1 MGINFRQE
9 FPNSG
14 RALELCH
21 VVITA
26 SSLETQNLNPRDPN
40 HIRKGGLIS
49 TWDFI
54 GFTDIQEG
62 ISHTWE
68 PYGSIQGRL
77 SELVATG
84 KADFGK
90 TFDSLKSAYKA
101 GKTGQVA
108 SILNHGDTSSAK
120 YKVDTPLVYT
130 GSQRRQISF
139 TFVLQTYKD
148 EYADVLEPIH
158 EFRKLSCAGIE
169 GKTIDVIDWPAIFSV
184 RTEPQG
190 FVNIS
195 DAALTDV
202 QVTWGAGAHYGG
214 MGNPRRAELTVTF
227 LDLRPLYKSS
237 WSQGGGGVVSVGE
250 YE

>member
-1 MGINFRQE
+1 MGINYRQE

-14 RALELCH
+14 RAVELSH
-21 VVITA
+21 VRIVA
-26 SSLETQNLNPRDPN
+26 NSLETQNLNPRDPN
-40 HIRKGGLIS
+40 HIKKGGIIS
-49 TWDFI
+49 SWDFI

-77 SELVATG
+77 SELVATL
-84 KADFGK
+84 K
-90 TFDSLKSAYKA
+90 TDTVKTYDVVSAAKA
-101 GKTGQVA
+101 GNLGG
-108 SILNHGDTSSAK
+108 ILNNGSTNGAK

-139 TFVLQTYKD
+139 TFVLQMYKD
-148 EYADVLEPIH
+148 AYTDVLEPIH

-169 GKTIDVIDWPAIFSV
+169 GKSVDVIDFPAIFSIA
-184 RTEPQG
+184 TAPQP
-190 FVNIS
+190 FVDIA

-202 QVTWGAGAHYGG
+202 QVTWGAGAQYGSA
-214 MGNPRRAELTVTF
+214 GNPRRAELTVTF

-237 WSQGGGGVVSVGE
+237 WSEGGGGVVSVGDE
-250 YE
+250 E

>member
-14 RALELCH
+14 RAKELSH
-21 VVITA
+21 VRIIA
-26 SSLETQNLNPRDPN
+26 NSLETQNLNPRDPN
-40 HIRKGGLIS
+40 HIQKGGIIS
-49 TWDFI
+49 SWDFI

-77 SELVATG
+77 SELVATM
-84 KADFGK
+84 K
-90 TFDSLKSAYKA
+90 TDTVKTVDLTSASKA
-101 GKTGQVA
+101 GSLGEVLSKGSTEG
-108 SILNHGDTSSAK
+108 GK

-139 TFVLQTYKD
+139 TFVLQMYKD
-148 EYADVLEPIH
+148 EYSDVLEPIH

-169 GKTIDVIDWPAIFSV
+169 GKSVDVIDWPAIFSV
-184 RTEPQG
+184 STSPQP
-190 FVNIS
+190 FVDIA

-202 QVTWGAGAHYGG
+202 QVTWGAGAQYGA
-214 MGNPRRAELTVTF
+214 MGTPRRAELTVTF
-227 LDLRPLYKSS
+227 IDLRPLYKSS
-237 WSQGGGGVVSVGE
+237 WSQNGGGVVSVGE
-250 YE
+250 AE